1 MDKKPT
7 QREPTLLSLSKLNS
21 LAKSYIKQIPYQIC
35 EICFHPLNLIICSFC
50 KNNYHP
56 KCLHL
61 TSIPSL
67 FVCPLC
73 KAKLSNANAKTEK
86 PSTSNSNNLSARSVK
101 EKTTNRL
108 EPFTTPLCN
117 NKRKREETKSRK
129 KETKESASHRKKGIE
144 MQKKERENRILLS
157 YEHSNPQYKRRKIKI
172 GLNHNVDMY
181 EFTDKYENKLNF
193 DEEEYERGQLKQVW
207 SSIQNPLSEEEINE
221 YVKTARLFWTYRNM
235 FLENEL
241 CADFFEECD
250 KLMKGKKMSD
260 KLKERIHQLIDE
272 LKGLVRRGVDLNC
285 HYDEMALKMLHMC
298 GYKTKVALL
307 FLYKQ
312 LNPFIEEAE
321 EGFKNDV
328 LFFQSEIVSII
339 NDGDFYIEE

>member
-1 MDKKPT
+1 MKNSYNIFVKNVEL
-7 QREPTLLSLSKLNS
+7 QSNELFNS
-21 LAKSYIKQIPYQIC
+21 LYITLGKI
-35 EICFHPLNLIICSFC
+35 NA
-50 KNNYHP
+50 
-56 KCLHL
+56 
-61 TSIPSL
+61 L
-67 FVCPLC
+67 F
-73 KAKLSNANAKTEK
+73 
-86 PSTSNSNNLSARSVK
+86 
-101 EKTTNRL
+101 
-108 EPFTTPLCN
+108 
-117 NKRKREETKSRK
+117 NKD
-129 KETKESASHRKKGIE
+129 
-144 MQKKERENRILLS
+144 L
-157 YEHSNPQYKRRKIKI
+157 P
-172 GLNHNVDMY
+172 
-181 EFTDKYENKLNF
+181 
-193 DEEEYERGQLKQVW
+193 
-207 SSIQNPLSEEEINE
+207 IQEEINE

-250 KLMKGKKMSD
+250 RLMKGKKMSD

-339 NDGDFYIEE
+339 NDGDFYIED